1 MKAKL
6 LIETFVNGETIS
18 KEKLSSEEIKYYKIR
33 KLESIREEF
42 KNINVTLIEDEVDL
56 ERYTKKKKSNAAPK
70 KTTVQET
77 YELWFQRNSIKEIA
91 AIRKLTTQTIST
103 HIAKLIETE
112 TILISDV
119 LPEEKIQEL
128 TKIFK
133 DYKEESLNE
142 LKEQVGNK
150 YTWDELKMFK
160 ASL

>member
-1 MKAKL
+1 M
-6 LIETFVNGETIS
+6 
-18 KEKLSSEEIKYYKIR
+18 SSEEIKYYKIR

-42 KNINVTLIEDEVDL
+42 KNVNVTLIEDEVDL
-56 ERYTKKKKSNAAPK
+56 ERYNKKKKANKEPK

-133 DYKEESLNE
+133 NYKEESLNE
-142 LKEQVGNK
+142 LKEQVGNQF
-150 YTWDELKMFK
+150 TWDELKMFK

>member
-1 MKAKL
+1 M
-6 LIETFVNGETIS
+6 
-18 KEKLSSEEIKYYKIR
+18 
-33 KLESIREEF
+33 
-42 KNINVTLIEDEVDL
+42 
-56 ERYTKKKKSNAAPK
+56 
-70 KTTVQET
+70 
-77 YELWFQRNSIKEIA
+77 WFQRNSIKEIA